1 MLTGR
6 VPWPRNETLTRI
18 GGGAA
23 RTPVVAPTG
32 QGEATDRLIRDLLA
46 YAPALRPASGA
57 EAMARLV
64 QRDADVTIRSTDCA
78 GCGASRPADLPRC
91 LSCGELASSFAHD
104 PEQNWGLVLRSLED
118 DATTLERLLRL
129 LDAIAQ
135 PADRPL
141 FFLNGQQA
149 MYSAEEISSGIALP
163 TVLFAD
169 LAEST
174 ARALEALFR
183 RHELDA
189 IALRGRPRVWK
200 PRGSDRRSLL
210 NVLPA
215 AVVVGVGVAKLTAS
229 LALGASLGVGLIS
242 IPLVIGAVRRRARLR
257 SAQGLLT
264 LRGPIDS
271 TPAADAFLAQVG
283 AAAEGVRAQDVRA
296 LLADAGTEIY
306 RLTRRAEQQSKA
318 APGEGQLFERT
329 VAVAPA
335 LLARIRAIAV
345 RLDDL
350 DRALEGQT
358 EGELMQTMGRLE
370 RAAGAPGADRA
381 ALAATRRD
389 LDAALE
395 RRHAAEQDRARLSA
409 KLCQLLGQLRVIYRQ
424 EANTTTAADVEARAL
439 EAASAEVEA
448 LLAAPSA

>member
-1 MLTGR
+1 
-6 VPWPRNETLTRI
+6 
-18 GGGAA
+18 
-23 RTPVVAPTG
+23 
-32 QGEATDRLIRDLLA
+32 
-46 YAPALRPASGA
+46 
-57 EAMARLV
+57 
-64 QRDADVTIRSTDCA
+64 
-78 GCGASRPADLPRC
+78 
-91 LSCGELASSFAHD
+91 
-104 PEQNWGLVLRSLED
+104 
-118 DATTLERLLRL
+118 
-129 LDAIAQ
+129 
-135 PADRPL
+135 
-141 FFLNGQQA
+141 
-149 MYSAEEISSGIALP
+149 
-163 TVLFAD
+163 
-169 LAEST
+169 
-174 ARALEALFR
+174 
-183 RHELDA
+183 
-189 IALRGRPRVWK
+189 
-200 PRGSDRRSLL
+200 
-210 NVLPA
+210 
-215 AVVVGVGVAKLTAS
+215 
-229 LALGASLGVGLIS
+229 
-242 IPLVIGAVRRRARLR
+242 
-257 SAQGLLT
+257 
-264 LRGPIDS
+264 
-271 TPAADAFLAQVG
+271 
-283 AAAEGVRAQDVRA
+283 VRA